1 MFTHLFT
8 HKLQNLKWFIFHSFL
23 ETQAAFDKGWSFP
36 DGNQYKNVRYDVFLD
51 LSVLKTSPVNFW
63 FHSCPNLCKT
73 TYESIIIAI
82 YIRSSSIFQNIEVV
96 FR

>member
-36 DGNQYKNVRYDVFLD
+36 DGNQYKNVRYDVYLD
-51 LSVLKTSPVNFW
+51 LSVL
-63 FHSCPNLCKT
+63 
-73 TYESIIIAI
+73 
-82 YIRSSSIFQNIEVV
+82 
-96 FR
+96 